1 MDIRDLVHALV
12 LGNLLTARQ
21 WVADARRL
29 NLDWK
34 TIPEPADLSGS
45 HAAIAAGMV
54 ELFAER
60 SGAAAP
66 EWTSRIGAVHE
77 MLILDPGLERMP
89 RSFARAMANGPE
101 ALRKRNLVALP
112 EFLEVA

>member
-1 MDIRDLVHALV
+1 MDIRDLAHALV
-12 LGNLLTARQ
+12 LGDLLTARQ

-29 NLDWK
+29 NVDWE
-34 TIPEPADLSGS
+34 TIPEPVDLSDR

-60 SGAAAP
+60 TGAAPP
-66 EWTSRIGAVHE
+66 EWTSKIGAVNE
-77 MLILDPGLERMP
+77 LLILDPGLERMP
-89 RSFARAMANGPE
+89 RSFARAMASGPE

>member
-1 MDIRDLVHALV
+1 MDIRDLVRALV
-12 LGNLLTARQ
+12 LGDLLTARQ
-21 WVADARRL
+21 WVTDAHRM
-29 NLDWK
+29 NLDWE
-34 TIPEPADLSGS
+34 TVPEPVDLNER

-60 SGAAAP
+60 TGATAP
-66 EWTSRIGAVHE
+66 AWTSRIGAVHE
-77 MLILDPGLERMP
+77 LLILDPGLERMP
-89 RSFARAMANGPE
+89 RSFARAMANGPD